1 MTAPPRIAASLRA
14 ERLPPSTRSPLST
27 SVPSARA
34 TPASASGPP
43 WSWPEDYRIGNDLTS
58 DHPLVRKGV
67 PFHGP
72 NQWAGSPRP
81 W

>member
-14 ERLPPSTRSPLST
+14 ERLPLDQEE
-27 SVPSARA
+27 
-34 TPASASGPP
+34 GDLK
-43 WSWPEDYRIGNDLTS
+43 EGYRIGNDLA
-58 DHPLVRKGV
+58 PRPPPGPQGV